1 MKTIGKSS
9 LDKIIAALKS
19 EGYEVIGPV
28 LRDGAIV
35 YDEIDSIED
44 LPAGWG
50 DEQEAGH
57 YRIRKRNDEALFGYN
72 VGPQS

>member
-44 LPAGWG
+44 LPAGWDG
-50 DEQEAGH
+50 AILARRRH
-57 YRIRKRNDEALFGYN
+57 RVACANPHRSLALRAR
-72 VGPQS
+72 P